1 MPAKKATPENLI
13 TILAFGDV
21 VAKIGRRALAKVMP
35 ELKERFQPDFMLA
48 NVENLA
54 HGKGV
59 TRSTLNELTA
69 LGIDCFT
76 SGNHI
81 WKKPEVFTIMQ
92 DDSVPLIRPANYPA
106 TSPGL
111 GARLFP
117 IGAKQL
123 LVINVQGQAFMQ
135 EQVSDP
141 LRTVDE
147 ILQQHAREKN
157 IAGTIVDFHGE
168 VTSEK
173 AAIGWYLNGRVS
185 AVLGTHTH
193 VPTADAWIMPGG
205 TAFIS
210 DLGMS
215 GARDSVIGVDKD
227 VIIQRMLTQMP
238 GEHTFPEHGPAVV
251 DATVLRIDPST
262 GKAVHIEHVR
272 SHTEV

>member
-1 MPAKKATPENLI
+1 MPAKKTASKNLI

-21 VAKIGRRALAKVMP
+21 VAKLGRRALAKVMP
-35 ELKERFQPDFMLA
+35 ELKEQYQPDFMLA

-59 TRSTLNELTA
+59 TRSTLDELTA

-81 WKKPEVFTIMQ
+81 WKKPEVFSIMQ
-92 DDSVPLIRPANYPA
+92 DDRVPLLRPANYP
-106 TSPGL
+106 PGSAGV

-117 IGAKQL
+117 IGAKML

-135 EQVSDP
+135 ESVSDP
-141 LRTVDE
+141 MRAVDE
-147 ILQQHAREKN
+147 LLQQYGKEKL
-157 IAGTIVDFHGE
+157 AGCIVDYHAE
-168 VTSEK
+168 ATSEK
-173 AAIGWYLNGRVS
+173 AAMGWYLNGRVS

-193 VPTADAWIMPGG
+193 VPTHDAWILPGG

-215 GARDSVIGVDKD
+215 GARDSVIGVEKE

-238 GEHTFPEHGPAVV
+238 GEHTFTEHGPAVV
-251 DATVLRIDPST
+251 DCTLLHINPVNQ
-262 GKAVHIEHVR
+262 KAEHIEHIR
-272 SHTEV
+272 KYTEV